1 MAAPR
6 PQTSPPKNTSVSS
19 EQTPTPDPKSK
30 IFLPFAPVIGYNVT
44 LTLAKPIVPMSPI
57 LPPVRESKV
66 MKPITES
73 VRG

>member
-1 MAAPR
+1 MTYEEAICFSMDKLSA
-6 PQTSPPKNTSVSS
+6 QGA
-19 EQTPTPDPKSK
+19 
-30 IFLPFAPVIGYNVT
+30 IFIGYNVT